1 MSLDI
6 FLRVNRKTPK
16 VLDSGIFIREDGQTK
31 EISREEWDR
40 RYPGREPII
49 VMPPSEN
56 AATYSGNIT
65 HNLRIMADA
74 ADLYECLWR
83 PDEIGITLA
92 IQLIQPLKDGLARL
106 QSDPETYRA
115 LNPVNGWGS
124 YEGLVDFVAEYLAA
138 CIAFPEAEV
147 FVSR

>member
-1 MSLDI
+1 
-6 FLRVNRKTPK
+6 
-16 VLDSGIFIREDGQTK
+16 
-31 EISREEWDR
+31 
-40 RYPGREPII
+40 
-49 VMPPSEN
+49 MPPSEN
-56 AATYSGNIT
+56 GEVYSGNIT
-65 HNLRIMADA
+65 HNLGAMADA
-74 ADLYECLWR
+74 AGLYICLWR

-92 IQLIQPLKDGLARL
+92 GQLIRPLQDGLARL

-124 YEGLVDFVAEYLAA
+124 YEGFVDFVVEYLAA